1 MSKRR
6 DKYEVIVIPG
16 RDWTGPESTGPCV
29 ILHQRLDE
37 RLSKRN
43 PCHAFGPFLNLVSAM
58 AFLSGRIDEDDDDC
72 IKAVIALIPPPGTIV
87 VDQTAMVGAA
97 SGDHLN

>member
-1 MSKRR
+1 MKR

-16 RDWTGPESTGPCV
+16 RDWTGPEDTGPCV

-43 PCHAFGPFLNLVSAM
+43 PCHAFGPFLDLASAL
-58 AFLSGRIDEDDDDC
+58 AFMEGPPDEDDDC
-72 IKAVIALIPPPGTIV
+72 IKAVVALIPPPGTMVI
-87 VDQTAMVGAA
+87 DQTAMVGAA
-97 SGDHLN
+97 NGDHLN